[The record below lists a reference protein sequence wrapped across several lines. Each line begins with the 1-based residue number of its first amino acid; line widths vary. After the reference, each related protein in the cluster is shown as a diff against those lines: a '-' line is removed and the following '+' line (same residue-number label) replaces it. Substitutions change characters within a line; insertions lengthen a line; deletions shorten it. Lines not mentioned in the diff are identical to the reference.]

1 MVKQINPMRVIR
13 KIMAL
18 ALVAMAFVACSS
30 ELKTDELAAN
40 TARAY
45 YDYLL
50 QGQYDDFVAGMD
62 GYDEMPEGYRQQLA
76 DNARMYVAQIK
87 KEHGGIER
95 LRVMKA
101 EVDNDTQTAQV
112 YLVITFHDDLNE
124 QILVPMVR
132 RNGIWMMR

>member
-1 MVKQINPMRVIR
+1 MQIYN
-13 KIMAL
+13 KIIAIML
-18 ALVAMAFVACSS
+18 MAMAFVACSS

-62 GYDEMPEGYRQQLA
+62 GYEDMPESYRQQLV
-76 DNARMYVAQIK
+76 DNAKMFVAQQK

-95 LRVMKA
+95 LRVMKS

-112 YLVITFHDDLNE
+112 YLVITYRDNLNE

-132 RNGIWMMR
+132 RKGLWLMR

>member
-1 MVKQINPMRVIR
+1 MLMYKKVIT
-13 KIMAL
+13 IILMA
-18 ALVAMAFVACSS
+18 VAFVACSS

-62 GYDEMPEGYRQQLA
+62 GYDGMPESYRQQLA
-76 DNARMYVAQIK
+76 DNARMFVTQQK

-95 LRVMKA
+95 LRVMKS

-112 YLVITFHDDLNE
+112 YLVITYRDNLNE

-132 RNGIWMMR
+132 RNGLWLMR

>member
-1 MVKQINPMRVIR
+1 MRVIH

-76 DNARMYVAQIK
+76 DNARMYVAQIN

-95 LRVMKA
+95 LRVMKV

-112 YLVITFHDDLNE
+112 YLVITFHDNLNE